1 MKRSARRA
9 RVEIGIAYLVE
20 VIADVLQEAHDRGN
34 GPLLVEAIKEL
45 AAFPYSP
52 RINEVVR
59 GTLNR
64 MKEDGL
70 VDVTE
75 DVEGNQIWRLLNV

>member
-1 MKRSARRA
+1 M
-9 RVEIGIAYLVE
+9 
-20 VIADVLQEAHDRGN
+20 
-34 GPLLVEAIKEL
+34 EAIKEL

-52 RINEVVR
+52 RINQVVR

-64 MKEDGL
+64 MKQDGL

-75 DVEGNQIWRLLNV
+75 DVEGHQIWWLLDV